1 MTKVLSLKIKSEIF
15 DGVEVQT
22 KRLHMPRNTY
32 INEALEFYNAFNRR
46 KGLRLKLQKESL
58 LTRKNSMEILSEME
72 KLEEA
77 TIE

>member
-1 MTKVLSLKIKSEIF
+1 MTKVLSLKIKGEIYE
-15 DGVEVQT
+15 GVEVQT

-32 INEALEFYNAFNRR
+32 INEALDFYNAFNRR

-72 KLEEA
+72 KLEES
-77 TIE
+77 TLE

>member
-1 MTKVLSLKIKSEIF
+1 MTKVLSLKIKGEIF
-15 DGVEVQT
+15 EGVEVQT

-32 INEALEFYNAFNRR
+32 INEALDFYNAFNRR

-72 KLEEA
+72 KLEES
-77 TIE
+77 TLE

>member
-1 MTKVLSLKIKSEIF
+1 MTKVLSLKIKGEIF
-15 DGVEVQT
+15 EGVEVQT

-32 INEALEFYNAFNRR
+32 INEALDFYNAFNRR

-77 TIE
+77 TLE

>member
-1 MTKVLSLKIKSEIF
+1 MTKVLSLKIKGEIF
-15 DGVEVQT
+15 EGVEVQT

-32 INEALEFYNAFNRR
+32 INEALDFYNAFNRR

>member
-1 MTKVLSLKIKSEIF
+1 MTKVLSLKIKGEIF
-15 DGVEVQT
+15 EAVEIQT

-32 INEALEFYNAFNRR
+32 INEALDFYNAFNRR
-46 KGLRLKLQKESL
+46 KGLRQKLQKESL

>member
-1 MTKVLSLKIKSEIF
+1 MTKVLSLKIKGEIF
-15 DGVEVQT
+15 EDVEAQT

-32 INEALEFYNAFNRR
+32 INEALDFYNALNRR
-46 KGLRLKLQKESL
+46 KGLRQKLKKESL
-58 LTRKNSMEILSEME
+58 LTRKNSMDILSEME

>member
-1 MTKVLSLKIKSEIF
+1 MTKVLSLKIKGEIF
-15 DGVEVQT
+15 EDVEAQT

-32 INEALEFYNAFNRR
+32 INEALDFYNAFNRR
-46 KGLRLKLQKESL
+46 KGLRQKLKKESL
-58 LTRKNSMEILSEME
+58 LTRKNSMDILSEME